1 MPCLT
6 FFKLWSSAPKNCPIA
21 WNPRQTPN
29 ILLDKFCSLP
39 TSKLEIT
46 LKLEQLRA
54 LENNILLKTL
64 KYDGKSHR
72 GNDTPDDL
80 VLIREHLAK

>member
-1 MPCLT
+1 MLG
-6 FFKLWSSAPKNCPIA
+6 N
-21 WNPRQTPN
+21 N
-29 ILLDKFCSLP
+29 FCSLP

-64 KYDGKSHR
+64 KYAGKSHR
-72 GNDTPDDL
+72 GIDTADDL